1 MDRGNPINFIVKN
14 AAKTIP
20 VKKLFG
26 QVGEVEITI
35 LADNHYVRVGDI
47 ESDYPSGA
55 LPAPLATNATVASTT
70 LQKTDAENVVKYGA
84 SGIDTG
90 VGFGDILR
98 VTSSADAELGHVRV
112 VKVESGVITV
122 KKLNNF
128 TSTAG
133 DKVIKFVSTKLT
145 SAAKAV
151 IKLSDLFGD
160 SGNITMI
167 SDNASATTNVV
178 MKLIPPV
185 TATAK
190 I

>member
-14 AAKTIP
+14 VAKTIP

-26 QVGEVEITI
+26 SVGEVEVTI
-35 LADNHYVRVGDI
+35 LADNHYYRIGDL

-55 LPAPLATNATVASTT
+55 LPAPLAANASVTSTT
-70 LQKTDAENVVKYGA
+70 LQTTDAENVVKYGA
-84 SGIDTG
+84 TGIHTA
-90 VGFGDILR
+90 VGFGDLLR
-98 VTSSADAELGHVRV
+98 VTDGSDVELGIVKV
-112 VKVESGVITV
+112 VKVETGIITV
-122 KKLNNF
+122 KKLTNF

-133 DKVIKFVSTKLT
+133 DKVIKFLSRKAT
-145 SAAKAV
+145 SAAKLK
-151 IKLSDLFGD
+151 IKLSDLIGD

-178 MKLIPPV
+178 IELIPPV